1 MDRLMQV
8 LDVSFSSDN
17 GNTYQIKAIDGKDS
31 NTYFYAYIVFSSS
44 IFILDET
51 YFPGRCA
58 QIIYRGNVIGL
69 MGVLHPEVIS
79 AYELTM
85 PCSAFEINLEP
96 FL

>member
-1 MDRLMQV
+1 MV
-8 LDVSFSSDN
+8 GIV
-17 GNTYQIKAIDGKDS
+17 TYLIC
-31 NTYFYAYIVFSSS
+31 YIYILFLCL
-44 IFILDET
+44 IFIVDET

-58 QIIYRGNVIGL
+58 QILYRGKVIGL

>member
-1 MDRLMQV
+1 L
-8 LDVSFSSDN
+8 
-17 GNTYQIKAIDGKDS
+17 
-31 NTYFYAYIVFSSS
+31 
-44 IFILDET
+44 ILDET

-58 QIIYRGNVIGL
+58 QIIYKGKIVGL
-69 MGVLHPEVIS
+69 MGVLHAEVVT